1 MSTTPM
7 TPHTSALPDALSIHG
22 AAFANVPTPTNSFS
36 EPVIIVSSDEPVEL
50 IIPASACTHEGFRH
64 WALSDEYPAR
74 GKLSYIGGVVFLN
87 MSPES
92 FEEQGAIKA
101 EVSRVLLQIVRER
114 GIGHFRI
121 DRTLISNQEARLSS
135 EPDAIFVSRA
145 SLGSGRVKL
154 VPGIGRPR
162 SSKELVGSVD
172 WVMEIVSPGSRNK
185 DYEVLRDAYYKSG
198 ISEYWL
204 IDPLVE
210 DDEQVRFQI
219 LVPGPAGYLE
229 VETENSWLAS
239 PTFGCSFRLTRERDE
254 DGFWEYTLHVQEKS

>member
-1 MSTTPM
+1 MSSAPM
-7 TPHTSALPDALSIHG
+7 TPQTSTLPDALSVHG
-22 AAFANVPTPTNSFS
+22 ASLVNAPAPTSSLS
-36 EPVIIVSSDEPVEL
+36 EPVIVVSSDEPIEL
-50 IIPASACTHEGFRH
+50 TIPVSACTHEGFRR

-101 EVSRVLLQIVRER
+101 EVSRVLLQMVRER
-114 GIGHFRI
+114 GTGHFRI
-121 DRTLISNQEARLSS
+121 DRTLISNKDAHLSS

-145 SLGSGRVKL
+145 SLSSGRVKL

-162 SSKELVGSVD
+162 TSKELVGSVD

-185 DYEVLRDAYYKSG
+185 DCEVLRDAYFKAG

-210 DDEQVRFQI
+210 DDEQVRFHI
-219 LVPGPAGYLE
+219 LTPGPVGYIE
-229 VETENSWLAS
+229 AEAQDGWLAS
-239 PTFGCSFRLTRERDE
+239 STFGCSFRLTREKDE
-254 DGFWEYTLHVQEKS
+254 DGFWQYTLHMQE

>member
-1 MSTTPM
+1 MSSAPM
-7 TPHTSALPDALSIHG
+7 TPHTSALPDAFSVHG
-22 AAFANVPTPTNSFS
+22 AALANASAPTSSP
-36 EPVIIVSSDEPVEL
+36 EPVIIVSSDDPVEL
-50 IIPASACTHEGFRH
+50 IIPASACTFEGFRH

-101 EVSRVLLQIVRER
+101 EVARVLLQMVRER

-121 DRTLISNQEARLSS
+121 DRTLISNQDARLSC
-135 EPDAIFVSRA
+135 EPDAVFVSRN
-145 SLGSGRVKL
+145 SLNSGRVKL
-154 VPGIGRPR
+154 VPAIGRPR

-185 DYEVLRDAYYKSG
+185 DYEVLRDAYYK
-198 ISEYWL
+198 YWL

-210 DDEQVRFQI
+210 DDDQVRFNI
-219 LVPGPAGYLE
+219 LTPGPAGYVE
-229 VETENSWLAS
+229 VATHDGWLVS
-239 PTFGCSFRLTRERDE
+239 PTFGCSFRLTRDKDE
-254 DGFWEYTLHVQEKS
+254 DGFWQYTLHMQEKS